1 MKAVVVGGGKVG
13 YYLVKTLKDKKFD
26 ITLIEQDMNACEK
39 IAQNFDIEVI
49 NGDGTD
55 LEVLKEAGTDNAE
68 LVAAVTGKDAENF
81 VICQVAKIN
90 FNIEKTVARINNPKN
105 REIFKALGV
114 RDTVCSTEVIANI
127 IDSELSNDKLRI
139 VQTLDKGEIVLVEG
153 KISRKSSWKN
163 RQLANIDI
171 PKGCVVVSIFRNDI
185 VVYPSGGID
194 IKEDDK
200 LLMAIPS
207 YLKNEIENLI

>member
-26 ITLIEQDMNACEK
+26 ITLIEQDMGACEK

-127 IDSELSNDKLRI
+127 IDSELSDDKLRI

-163 RQLANIDI
+163 KQLANIDI
-171 PKGCVVVSIFRNDI
+171 PKGCVVVSIFRNDV
-185 VVYPSGGID
+185 VVYPSGAIE

-207 YLKNEIENLI
+207 YLKNEIESLI